1 MTTLLS
7 TVKSHCTNQ
16 GSSGVTTLKLTLI
29 CIEQM
34 RDNQNEWSTLAWLMG
49 KSQPAQA
56 RVIRKIVGQAL
67 HGWTVS
73 KDTKQLSGI
82 RFTKAKGVN
91 QGYDETVL
99 NVLTALVDD
108 GAPIQGA
115 AVKEAFPSPESA
127 EKTHDEKVAMFVKA
141 IKSRME
147 KDEVSWTEVVQGI
160 MGEPEVSF

>member
-16 GSSGVTTLKLTLI
+16 ASSGVTSLKLLHA
-29 CIEQM
+29 CIVHM
-34 RDNQNEWSTLAWLMG
+34 KDNENEWSTLAWLIG

-56 RVIRKIVGQAL
+56 RVMRRITGHILQ
-67 HGWTVS
+67 GWRVAGDPKQVS
-73 KDTKQLSGI
+73 GM
-82 RFTKAKGVN
+82 RFTKNTDSN

-99 NVLTALVDD
+99 NVLTSLVDD
-108 GAPIQGA
+108 GAPIQGL

>member
-56 RVIRKIVGQAL
+56 RVIRKIVGEAL
-67 HGWTVS
+67 NGWAVA
-73 KDTKQLSGI
+73 KDTKQVSGI
-82 RFTKAKGVN
+82 RFTKVKGSN
-91 QGYDETVL
+91 QGYDQTVL
-99 NVLTALVDD
+99 DVLTALVDD
-108 GAPIQGA
+108 GAPIQGL